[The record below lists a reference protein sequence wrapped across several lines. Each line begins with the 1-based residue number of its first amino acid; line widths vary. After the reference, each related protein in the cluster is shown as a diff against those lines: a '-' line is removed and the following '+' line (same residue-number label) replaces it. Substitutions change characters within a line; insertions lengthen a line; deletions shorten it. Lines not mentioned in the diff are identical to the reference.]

1 MKNFIKMLLS
11 CLFIFLYCGCS
22 INYNLTVTNNK
33 KIIENAIVIDS
44 NDTILKYNNSV
55 LDFLTNQQSG
65 IKEIGYDVDIINGDV
80 ESGLIITNK
89 YDNFN
94 SYINSDSSSN
104 TADGFNIAAYD
115 VVLDVASNNVVNVT
129 ENIKKLFEKANTTYN
144 NGLFTFETSGE
155 YYRND
160 VFSVDLSKHFLY
172 NLDEINVNIKFYNV
186 VESHNADKVDEANNI
201 YTWVLKKDDSYRN
214 ISFKLQDKIRYDVM
228 SKELFKRY
236 KLLFVVIIVI
246 IILIVFGIFKLMN
259 IIKQNNKI

>member
-94 SYINSDSSSN
+94 SYINSEY
-104 TADGFNIAAYD
+104 F
-115 VVLDVASNNVVNVT
+115 
-129 ENIKKLFEKANTTYN
+129 KKLFEKANTTYN

-228 SKELFKRY
+228 SKELFKKY

>member
-65 IKEIGYDVDIINGDV
+65 IKEIGYDVDIINGNV

-89 YDNFN
+89 DDNFN
-94 SYINSDSSSN
+94 SYINSEY
-104 TADGFNIAAYD
+104 F
-115 VVLDVASNNVVNVT
+115 
-129 ENIKKLFEKANTTYN
+129 KKLFEKANTTYN

-228 SKELFKRY
+228 SKELFKKY